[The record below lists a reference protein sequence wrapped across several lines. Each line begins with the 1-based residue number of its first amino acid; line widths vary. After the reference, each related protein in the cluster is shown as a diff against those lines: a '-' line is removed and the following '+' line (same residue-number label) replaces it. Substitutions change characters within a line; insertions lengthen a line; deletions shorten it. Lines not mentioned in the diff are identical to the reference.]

1 MELSK
6 TTQYDHLVN
15 TARGQCFRYVEGEGG
30 RPVGCPGEVEWRG
43 HFQPPKGSLR
53 IVEACDLHSGGLY
66 RPVPTPRR
74 TAR

>member
-1 MELSK
+1 MS
-6 TTQYDHLVN
+6 QYQDLVN
-15 TARGQCFRYVEGEGG
+15 TARGQCFRYVEGDEG

-66 RPVPTPRR
+66 RPVPAPRPTR
-74 TAR
+74 R